1 MTDEALTGARERTL
15 GANAGW
21 MIVLLVAVVGLAY
34 VKWFPYYHKAVA
46 AYGTHSVGSSILT
59 GEASQLPPVS
69 LLAALDYAAVYG
81 KAIWKA
87 LILALLLGSAV
98 QSLLPRRWIYSTLG
112 HSGLRSVLIGG
123 VMSLPGMMCTCC
135 AAPIVAGLR
144 ACRASPGGA
153 VAFWL
158 GNTVLNPATLIF
170 TGLVLGWKWSAL
182 RIVIGLLAVF
192 GLGWLVN
199 RVAAAGEAVEAV
211 AAEAGRKD
219 PRGPGERES
228 APSLTAWLG
237 ALGRMS
243 LRLIP
248 EYAVLVLILGAARA
262 WLFPQVGHAVDD
274 SLLWILAFAISGA
287 VFVVPTAGEIP
298 IVQTML
304 LLGVGAGPAAA
315 LLLTLPPISAP
326 SVAMLWKSLSGRT
339 LLLVTLG
346 VIALGTLG
354 GLAAAAL
361 FS

>member
-1 MTDEALTGARERTL
+1 MTDQTLTAVRQRTL
-15 GANAGW
+15 SWTAGW
-21 MIVLLVAVVGLAY
+21 VIVLLVAVVGLAY

-46 AYGTHSVGSSILT
+46 AYGTHSLGGSILT
-59 GEASQLPPVS
+59 GQDNQPPPMS
-69 LLAALDYAAVYG
+69 LQAALDYAAAYG

-87 LILALLLGSAV
+87 LVLALLLGAAV
-98 QSLLPRRWIYSTLG
+98 QTLLPRRWISSALG
-112 HSGLRSVLIGG
+112 HSGLRSVLIAA
-123 VMSLPGMMCTCC
+123 VLSLPGMMCTCC
-135 AAPIVAGLR
+135 AAPIVASLR
-144 ACRASPGGA
+144 ACRASPGSA

-182 RIVIGLLAVF
+182 RIIIGLVAVF

-199 RVAAAGEAVEAV
+199 RFAAGSEAVEV
-211 AAEAGRKD
+211 EAGRED
-219 PRGPGERES
+219 DRREPHGQQS
-228 APSLTAWLG
+228 APSLRAWLC
-237 ALGRMS
+237 ALGRLS
-243 LRLIP
+243 LRLLP

-262 WLFPQVGHAVDD
+262 WLFPQVGHGVDD

-304 LLGVGAGPAAA
+304 SLGVGAGPAAA

-354 GLAAAAL
+354 GLAAVAL

>member
-1 MTDEALTGARERTL
+1 MIAL
-15 GANAGW
+15 
-21 MIVLLVAVVGLAY
+21 LLAIVGLAY
-34 VKWFPYYHKAVA
+34 VKWFPYYDKAVT
-46 AYGTHSVGSSILT
+46 AYGSHSLGSSILT
-59 GEASQLPPVS
+59 GHADQPAPVS
-69 LLAALDYAAVYG
+69 LQAALDYAVAYG

-87 LILALLLGSAV
+87 LVLALLLGSAV
-98 QSLLPRRWIYSTLG
+98 QTLLPRRWVFSALG
-112 HSGLRSVLIGG
+112 HSGLRSVLLAG
-123 VMSLPGMMCTCC
+123 VLSLPGMMCTCC

-144 ACRASPGGA
+144 ACRASPGSA

-170 TGLVLGWKWSAL
+170 TGFVLGWKWSAL
-182 RIVIGLLAVF
+182 RIVIGLVAVF

-199 RVAAAGEAVEAV
+199 RFAAVGEAVEARRDDQRV
-211 AAEAGRKD
+211 
-219 PRGPGERES
+219 PREPES
-228 APSLTAWLG
+228 TPSLGGWLG

-243 LRLIP
+243 VRLIP

-262 WLFPQVGHAVDD
+262 WLFPQVGHEVDD
-274 SLLWILAFAISGA
+274 SLLWILAFAMSGA
-287 VFVVPTAGEIP
+287 IFVVPTAGEIP

-326 SVAMLWKSLSGRT
+326 SLAMLWRSFSKRT
-339 LLLVTLG
+339 LLLVSSG

-354 GLAAAAL
+354 GLAAVAL